1 MLLLLGLL
9 ALVALLVQPPAAG
22 QREVVPVVSEDFNDE
37 EIQAGIGRILEAG
50 GDGVDAAVTKFSA
63 SRATKRVRRL

>member
-22 QREVVPVVSEDFNDE
+22 QREVAPVVSEDFNDE
-37 EIQAGIGRILEAG
+37 DQAGIGRILEAG

-63 SRATKRVRRL
+63 GRATKRVRRL